1 MFHSILA
8 ALVALAVAVSTI
20 LLIVTLAAAR
30 RRPGSGDATVL
41 DTAEAAFL
49 IGGPGRA
56 VDTALTALHTDG
68 RLSVGG
74 PGVVVLHSRAA
85 HDTVER
91 ALVQEYDTAPH
102 GALHALRY
110 ATMRH
115 PAVQEIGDELAARG
129 LLLAPQETRT
139 WRRWG
144 MIQGVVCLLLLPVA
158 GAYTAYA
165 TLAEVEARQPVLLFL
180 LVVPAL
186 LVGAV
191 LGFVTASRAK
201 RRLTVAG
208 RGALLAYHSD
218 DANLWSPSQQV
229 AVGGTRTLTD
239 PDLRAQFH
247 AAVRT
252 RPLPAPAPSQ
262 GSNSIAPV
270 LVWCA
275 GTIPGGGP
283 GTSCGG
289 SGSGCGASSCSGGG
303 GGWGGSSSCSSG
315 SGCGSGSGSGS
326 SSSSSCGGSSS
337 SSSCS
342 SSS

>member
-1 MFHSILA
+1 MFDSALA
-8 ALVALAVAVSTI
+8 GLVTLAVAVSTV

-30 RRPGSGDATVL
+30 RRPGCGDATVH
-41 DTAEAAFL
+41 DTCEAAFL

-74 PGVVVLHSRAA
+74 PGIVVLHGRTA

-91 ALVQEYDTAPH
+91 ALVQEYDAAPH
-102 GALHALRY
+102 GALHTLRT

-144 MIQGVVCLLLLPVA
+144 LIQGVVCLLGLPVA
-158 GAYTAYA
+158 GVYTVYV
-165 TLAEVEARQPVLLFL
+165 TLTELDSRLPFTDTVPFFVLVL
-180 LVVPAL
+180 PAL
-186 LVGAV
+186 LVGTV
-191 LGFVTASRAK
+191 LGFVMASFAK

-208 RGALLAYHSD
+208 RKALLAYHSD
-218 DANLWSPSQQV
+218 QANLWSPSQQM
-229 AVGGTRTLTD
+229 AVGGIRTLTD
-239 PDLRAQFH
+239 AGLRAQLH
-247 AAVRT
+247 AAIRT
-252 RPLPAPAPSQ
+252 RPHPVPASSQ
-262 GSNSIAPV
+262 GSTSTPAV

-275 GTIPGGGP
+275 GTIPGSGP
-283 GTSCGG
+283 GASCGG
-289 SGSGCGASSCSGGG
+289 SGGCGGGSSCSGGD
-303 GGWGGSSSCSSG
+303 GGWGGGSSCSSG
-315 SGCGSGSGSGS
+315 SSGSSC

-337 SSSCS
+337 GSSCS